1 MAENHKG
8 RIVVVLK
15 AKTGLARAFIAAVSI
30 PVFLGWKPS
39 EATADRLAEIAA
51 SLIRVKAVEAR
62 PSWRRMVIPF
72 GSKGGWRRYIGGP
85 RYLSLH
91 LRPKG

>member
-30 PVFLGWKPS
+30 PVLLGWKPS
-39 EATADRLAEIAA
+39 EATANRLARIAA
-51 SLIRVKAVEAR
+51 SLIRVKAVT
-62 PSWRRMVIPF
+62 PTWRRSTFPF
-72 GSKGGWRRYIGGP
+72 GSKDGFRRRIAGP
-85 RYLSLH
+85 RYLTLH
-91 LRPKG
+91 LGPKA